1 MGIEKV
7 PQADFDKSIADLKKQ
22 MEDDKKSLKKALD
35 RKSDIEGVPAIFNSI
50 KSALEVNGIL
60 KNALEIQ
67 QKATLKAAK
76 NQSMEFMERI
86 LSCTIERD
94 KTQTEEIVD
103 IKTKALLTEKKDDIE
118 KIISV
123 FIKKKSRGKCRK
135 HKKNSRC

>member
-1 MGIEKV
+1 MGMKDDRV
-7 PQADFDKSIADLKKQ
+7 DFDKSIADLKKQ
-22 MEDDKKSLKKALD
+22 MQDDKKSLKEALD

-50 KSALEVNGIL
+50 KS
-60 KNALEIQ
+60 ALEIQ

-86 LSCTIERD
+86 LSCTIERN